1 MTDWTARDLAIDFSF
16 LKDGAYEAVVFSDG
30 VNADRE
36 ATVYKKT
43 IVPVSAREKLK
54 VHLALGGGWA
64 AIISKK

>member
-1 MTDWTARDLAIDFSF
+1 MTNWTARDLAIDFSF

-43 IVPVSAREKLK
+43 IVPIPPGRS
-54 VHLALGGGWA
+54 
-64 AIISKK
+64 

>member
-1 MTDWTARDLAIDFSF
+1 MTNWTARDLAIDFSF

-36 ATVYKKT
+36 ATDYKKT